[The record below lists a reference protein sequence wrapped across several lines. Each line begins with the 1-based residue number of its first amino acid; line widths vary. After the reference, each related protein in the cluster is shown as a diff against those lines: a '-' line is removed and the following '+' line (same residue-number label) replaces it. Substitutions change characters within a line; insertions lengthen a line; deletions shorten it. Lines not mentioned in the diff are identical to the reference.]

1 MLIITQSYTASLTS
15 MLTIESLQPEFI
27 DIKEIKRNN
36 YFVGYQNQSF
46 VKTILINELGFNESQ
61 LKAYNTPEEYHEALS
76 KGTNN
81 GGVAAIFD
89 ESPYI
94 NVFLSKS
101 LFPLL
106 FDPYPFIWWCLIC
119 PHSST
124 SLLFPRVKVLFCFL

>member
-94 NVFLSKS
+94 NVFLSKY
-101 LFPLL
+101 
-106 FDPYPFIWWCLIC
+106 DTGYATVGPFYKTNGLAFVSFLS
-119 PHSST
+119 HSQ
-124 SLLFPRVKVLFCFL
+124 L

>member
-1 MLIITQSYTASLTS
+1 MVSNWSRGLLIIWIFVVLIITQSYTASLTS

-76 KGTNN
+76 KGTNL
-81 GGVAAIFD
+81 
-89 ESPYI
+89 SPAQS
-94 NVFLSKS
+94 N
-101 LFPLL
+101 
-106 FDPYPFIWWCLIC
+106 
-119 PHSST
+119 
-124 SLLFPRVKVLFCFL
+124 

>member
-1 MLIITQSYTASLTS
+1 

-94 NVFLSKS
+94 NVFLSKY
-101 LFPLL
+101 
-106 FDPYPFIWWCLIC
+106 DTGYATVGPFYKTNGLAFVSFLS
-119 PHSST
+119 HSQ
-124 SLLFPRVKVLFCFL
+124 L